1 MTLQEALNI
10 LRHYQLWR
18 LGEEITQLEPKVIT
32 QTIDVILKKFKELYT
47 KQEFLDAAEF
57 CEVSMIDAKHVV
69 SRIDEARE
77 YKLGNLKNKQ

>member
-32 QTIDVILKKFKELYT
+32 QTIDVILNKFKELYT

-57 CEVSMIDAKHVV
+57 SEVSMIDAKYIV
-69 SRIDEARE
+69 SNIDEARE
-77 YKLGNLKNKQ
+77 FNKKNKYKI

>member
-32 QTIDVILKKFKELYT
+32 QTIDVILNKFKERYT

-57 CEVSMIDAKHVV
+57 GEVSMIDAKYVV
-69 SRIDEARE
+69 SLLDEARE
-77 YKLGNLKNKQ
+77 SKLKNFKNKS

>member
-32 QTIDVILKKFKELYT
+32 QTIDVILNKFKELYT

-57 CEVSMIDAKHVV
+57 GEVSMIDAKHVV
-69 SRIDEARE
+69 SLLDEARE
-77 YKLGNLKNKQ
+77 FNKKNKYKI